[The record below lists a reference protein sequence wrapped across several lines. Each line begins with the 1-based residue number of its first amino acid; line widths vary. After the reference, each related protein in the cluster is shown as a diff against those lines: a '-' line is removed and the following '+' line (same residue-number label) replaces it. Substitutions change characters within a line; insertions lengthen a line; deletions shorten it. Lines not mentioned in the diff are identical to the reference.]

1 VPITVQAASNL
12 SQAAGLNIRLYPNPS
27 RGGAFLE
34 GVPVGWEVGVVT
46 PLGQVL
52 YRERS
57 DGRTLHLPS
66 LPQGFYLVEVEAVG
80 SLRWV
85 VLE

>member
-1 VPITVQAASNL
+1 
-12 SQAAGLNIRLYPNPS
+12 
-27 RGGAFLE
+27 
-34 GVPVGWEVGVVT
+34 
-46 PLGQVL
+46 VL

-66 LPQGFYLVEVEAVG
+66 LPQGFYLVEVGAVG
-80 SLRWV
+80 SLGWV